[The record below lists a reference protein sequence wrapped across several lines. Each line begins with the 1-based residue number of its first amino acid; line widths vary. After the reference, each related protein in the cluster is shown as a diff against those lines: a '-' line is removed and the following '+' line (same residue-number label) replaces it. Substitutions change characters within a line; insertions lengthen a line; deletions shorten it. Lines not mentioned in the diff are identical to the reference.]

1 MVFIRTLDGEDLCQ
15 IFNTKVKR
23 AIIMLVDKVN

>member
-1 MVFIRTLDGEDLCQ
+1 MVFTRTLDGEDLYQ